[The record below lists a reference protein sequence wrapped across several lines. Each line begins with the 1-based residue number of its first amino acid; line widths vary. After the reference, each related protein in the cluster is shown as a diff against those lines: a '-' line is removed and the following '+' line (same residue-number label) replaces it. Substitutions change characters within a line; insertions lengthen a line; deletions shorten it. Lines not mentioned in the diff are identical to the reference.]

1 MALLGQTTMLEVVS
15 ALVLLF
21 TTFYFIFKPVAFKDN
36 WQAATL
42 SKIGK
47 DLLLSLDFIGKLYNA
62 SFSEEVLKDFLGRTS
77 IANESLIISIYPE
90 RTIKESIIVAANC
103 TQDRIK
109 EFSEWYGTIVFNRRF
124 VNVFFV
130 PSNLTNIPEYTDL
143 LLICGYTDLSNYKF
157 NILDYLSKG
166 KGIVEISDLSII
178 DDVTKEIFGITISL
192 SQSATNDTNVYINK
206 PLNFSS
212 SIYYPYKFFYNI
224 PLTINATSINT
235 TTGNYIGNFSFRN
248 YTVPFEIDYN
258 LKRVYF
264 RTNSTIS
271 VSERN
276 MFSLYGYDFFLS
288 YILSNSSF
296 AISFKKIY
304 NFTDFRGNN
313 NIKLTD
319 GDEQRI
325 FLYEGSSQSKVPVA
339 VMNTSKVAWI
349 ADFDRNNNAT
359 HDQKLALL
367 SLILT
372 VSNKTP
378 YFREPYSAYSLSYL
392 NVENYDIYEVYK
404 VTLRITYPSG

>member
-1 MALLGQTTMLEVVS
+1 
-15 ALVLLF
+15 
-21 TTFYFIFKPVAFKDN
+21 
-36 WQAATL
+36 
-42 SKIGK
+42 
-47 DLLLSLDFIGKLYNA
+47 
-62 SFSEEVLKDFLGRTS
+62 
-77 IANESLIISIYPE
+77 
-90 RTIKESIIVAANC
+90 
-103 TQDRIK
+103 
-109 EFSEWYGTIVFNRRF
+109 
-124 VNVFFV
+124 V
-130 PSNLTNIPEYTDL
+130 PSDLTNIPEYTDL
-143 LLICGYTDLSNYKF
+143 LLICGYINLTNYKY
-157 NILDYLSKG
+157 NVLSYLSKG
-166 KGIVEISDLSII
+166 KGIVEISDFTVI
-178 DDVTKEIFGITISL
+178 DDATREIFGITTTSP
-192 SQSATNDTNVYINK
+192 QPTTDVYINK
-206 PLNFSS
+206 PLDFSS

-224 PLTINATSINT
+224 PILINATSINT
-235 TTGNYIGNFSFRN
+235 TSGNYIGNFTFRN
-248 YTVPFEIDYN
+248 YTIPFEIDYN

-378 YFREPYSAYSLSYL
+378 YFREPYSAYILSYL

>member
-90 RTIKESIIVAANC
+90 RTIKEIIIVAANC

-109 EFSEWYGTIVFNRRF
+109 EFSEWYGTIIFNRRF

-130 PSNLTNIPEYTDL
+130 PSDLTKIPEYTDL
-143 LLICGYTDLSNYKF
+143 LLICGYINLTNYKY
-157 NILDYLSKG
+157 NVLSYLSKG
-166 KGIVEISDLSII
+166 KGIVEISDFTVI
-178 DDVTKEIFGITISL
+178 DDATREIFGITTTSP
-192 SQSATNDTNVYINK
+192 QPTTDVYINK
-206 PLNFSS
+206 PLDFSS

-224 PLTINATSINT
+224 PILINATSINT
-235 TTGNYIGNFSFRN
+235 TSGNYIGNFTFRN
-248 YTVPFEIDYN
+248 YTIPFEIDYN

>member
-21 TTFYFIFKPVAFKDN
+21 TAFYFIFKPIVFKDN

-42 SKIGK
+42 SIIGK
-47 DLLLSLDFIGKLYNA
+47 DLLLSLDFLGKLYNA
-62 SFSEEVLKDFLGRTS
+62 SFSEEALKDFLSKTS
-77 IANESLIISIYPE
+77 IANESLVISIYPE
-90 RTIKESIIVAANC
+90 KTIKESIIVAANC

-109 EFSEWYGTIVFNRRF
+109 KFSEWYGLFIVNRRF
-124 VNVFFV
+124 INIFFV
-130 PSNLTNIPEYTDL
+130 PANLTNIPEYTDL
-143 LLICGYTDLSNYKF
+143 LLICNYTNLSSYKY
-157 NILDYLSKG
+157 NILNYLSKG
-166 KGIVEISDLSII
+166 KGIIEISDLSTI
-178 DDVTKEIFGITISL
+178 DDATKEIFGVTTTSP
-192 SQSATNDTNVYINK
+192 QPATDVYINI

-212 SIYYPYKFFYNI
+212 SVYYPYKFFYNI

-258 LKRVYF
+258 SKIVYF
-264 RTNSTIS
+264 RTTSTIS
-271 VSERN
+271 APERSQFN
-276 MFSLYGYDFFLS
+276 LYGYNFYLS
-288 YILSNSSF
+288 YILTNSSF
-296 AISFKKIY
+296 ALSFRKVY

-313 NIKLTD
+313 NIALTD

-349 ADFDRNNNAT
+349 ADFDRSGNAT

-372 VSNKTP
+372 VSSKTP
-378 YFREPYSAYSLSYL
+378 YFLEPYSAYKLSYL
-392 NVENYDIYEVYK
+392 NVEDYDMYEVYK
-404 VTLRITYPSG
+404 ATLRITYPSG